1 MPVDPEKR
9 AAPIGAQGFS
19 GSWEGAGH
27 GAATL
32 LLTFTGADRPGVAA
46 QVLDALADHR
56 ARLLDVEQVVIR
68 GLLVLGVLIDVEHL
82 DEDAVRHDA
91 QRSGAHLGLT
101 VTASSGHD
109 EDDARRLGR
118 LHVTVLGEPLDA
130 SGLATVAHAL
140 AEAGANIDRIT
151 RLARYPVTCLELD
164 VSVAYPE
171 PLRAVLSAASART
184 GLDIAVQPSGLL
196 RRAKRLVVLD
206 VDSTL
211 LQDEVI
217 DLLGERA
224 GVGAEITR
232 ITAEAM
238 AGHLP
243 FGDALRQ
250 RVRLLAGQPATL
262 LDDVR
267 QAVRL
272 TPGART
278 LVRTLKRL
286 DHSIGI
292 VSGGFR
298 EITDGLVSDLGLD
311 YAAANALEI
320 VDGRLTGELVGP
332 IIDRAGKA
340 GALRR
345 FAAAAGVPLDQT
357 VAIGDGANDVDMLAA
372 AGLGVAFN
380 AKPVLRERADASVSV
395 PFLDAVLFLLGIPR
409 AEIEAADAADPP

>member
-1 MPVDPEKR
+1 
-9 AAPIGAQGFS
+9 
-19 GSWEGAGH
+19 
-27 GAATL
+27 
-32 LLTFTGADRPGVAA
+32 
-46 QVLDALADHR
+46 
-56 ARLLDVEQVVIR
+56 
-68 GLLVLGVLIDVEHL
+68 
-82 DEDAVRHDA
+82 
-91 QRSGAHLGLT
+91 
-101 VTASSGHD
+101 
-109 EDDARRLGR
+109 
-118 LHVTVLGEPLDA
+118 VLGEPLDA
-130 SGLATVAHAL
+130 SGLAVIAHAL
-140 AEAGANIDRIT
+140 ADAGANIDRIT

-164 VSVAYPE
+164 VSAADAG

-224 GVGAEITR
+224 GVGAEIAR

-238 AGHLP
+238 AGRLP
-243 FGDALRQ
+243 FADALRE
-250 RVRLLAGQPATL
+250 RVRLLAGQPESIL
-262 LDDVR
+262 EDVR
-267 QAVRL
+267 RTVRL

-292 VSGGFR
+292 VSGGFS
-298 EITDGLVSDLGLD
+298 EITDALVGELGLD
-311 YAAANALEI
+311 YSAANALEI
-320 VDGRLTGELVGP
+320 LDGRLTGRLVGP

-340 GALRR
+340 DALRR

-357 VAIGDGANDVDMLAA
+357 VAIGDGANDVDMLAL

-380 AKPVLRERADASVSV
+380 AKPVHRERADAAVNV
-395 PFLDAVLFLLGIPR
+395 PFLDAVLFLLGIRR
-409 AEIEAADAADPP
+409 ADIEAADAADPTAQPTPGS